1 MWTTSVSA
9 QLSQNLHKSKLN
21 SIKLMFIS
29 IIIGTLSTL
38 LGLGGGIIFS
48 VILLSMNIPPEVIMS
63 TNSLLTC
70 FNSMSSILQYILI
83 NKLLVDIGIFCF
95 FCNSISSYI
104 GLKTYTIFK
113 KKYNRQS
120 IIIGVLSLLMILSII
135 LILIKSN

>member
-1 MWTTSVSA
+1 
-9 QLSQNLHKSKLN
+9 
-21 SIKLMFIS
+21 MFNS

-95 FCNSISSYI
+95 FCNSISAYI

-120 IIIGVLSLLMILSII
+120 VIIGVLSLLMILSII
-135 LILIKSN
+135 LIVIKSN